1 MANLHVC
8 PDNSTTQSICVLA
21 GKVGNQFPKRGR
33 SATLDFVDRDSRE
46 GHAILA
52 FIVSLGEPMTDLN
65 SLALFAK
72 IVEAGSFSEAAR
84 RLKMPISTV
93 SRRIAEL
100 EDQLGVRLLERST
113 RNLRLTE
120 LGAEVLEH
128 AVRSAELNEAVE
140 SVVSNR
146 LSDVSGTLK
155 LSAPPSVSD
164 TLLTPLVTAF
174 QASYPNVRVQIL
186 VTERLVDLIA
196 EGVDLA
202 FRLGA
207 LKDSCLVARRVLTY
221 RHQLVASPS
230 YLKAR
235 KPPKGPQDLLD
246 HRLLT
251 FSHWKPENS
260 WTFVHKNGMDKE
272 TLTFQ
277 PHLSMNDYT
286 GLAPGSGS
294 FRLSSSLG
302 SSGKVVWSR
311 LCPTGGSAP
320 TTSRS
325 SRSGTATSPSHAGSS
340 RISRCKWRRVCFP
353 TCRRERLTLNLAAAF
368 LITSN
373 GK

>member
-1 MANLHVC
+1 MANLHKC
-8 PDNSTTQSICVLA
+8 ASSSTSHSICVLA
-21 GKVGNQFPKRGR
+21 GKVRNQFPKRGR

-46 GHAILA
+46 DPRFWH
-52 FIVSLGEPMTDLN
+52 FMVSLGAMTDLN
-65 SLALFAK
+65 SLVLFAK
-72 IVEAGSFSEAAR
+72 VVEAGSFSEAAR

-100 EDQLGVRLLERST
+100 EDQLGARLLERST

-120 LGAEVLEH
+120 LGAEVLEP
-128 AVRSAELNEAVE
+128 AVRSAELSEAVE

-174 QASYPNVRVQIL
+174 QASYPKVRVQIL

-202 FRLGA
+202 FRLGV
-207 LKDSCLVARRVLTY
+207 LKDSSLVARRILTY

-230 YLKAR
+230 YLNAC

-260 WTFVHKNGMDKE
+260 WTFM
-272 TLTFQ
+272 
-277 PHLSMNDYT
+277 
-286 GLAPGSGS
+286 
-294 FRLSSSLG
+294 
-302 SSGKVVWSR
+302 
-311 LCPTGGSAP
+311 
-320 TTSRS
+320 
-325 SRSGTATSPSHAGSS
+325 
-340 RISRCKWRRVCFP
+340 
-353 TCRRERLTLNLAAAF
+353 
-368 LITSN
+368 
-373 GK
+373 

>member
-1 MANLHVC
+1 
-8 PDNSTTQSICVLA
+8 
-21 GKVGNQFPKRGR
+21 
-33 SATLDFVDRDSRE
+33 
-46 GHAILA
+46 
-52 FIVSLGEPMTDLN
+52 MTDLN

-72 IVEAGSFSEAAR
+72 VVEAGSFSEAAR

-140 SVVSNR
+140 SVVSKR

-155 LSAPPSVSD
+155 LSAAPSVSD

-174 QASYPNVRVQIL
+174 QASYPNVCVQIL

-207 LKDSCLVARRVLTY
+207 LKDSCLVVRRVLTY

-230 YLKAR
+230 YLKTS
-235 KPPKGPQDLLD
+235 KPPREPRDLLD

-260 WTFVHKNGMDKE
+260 WTFVHRNGVNKQ

-277 PHLSMNDYT
+277 PHFSMNDYT
-286 GLAPGSGS
+286 GLAP
-294 FRLSSSLG
+294 
-302 SSGKVVWSR
+302 
-311 LCPTGGSAP
+311 A
-320 TTSRS
+320 
-325 SRSGTATSPSHAGSS
+325 
-340 RISRCKWRRVCFP
+340 
-353 TCRRERLTLNLAAAF
+353 LAAGAGIGDLPPVVQPR
-368 LITSN
+368 LIREGHLVEIMPDWRFRTYDLSLVQIGN
-373 GK
+373 RHITKPCRLFKDLAVQMAPSLFPDLPT

>member
-1 MANLHVC
+1 
-8 PDNSTTQSICVLA
+8 
-21 GKVGNQFPKRGR
+21 
-33 SATLDFVDRDSRE
+33 
-46 GHAILA
+46 
-52 FIVSLGEPMTDLN
+52 MTDLN

-72 IVEAGSFSEAAR
+72 VVEAGSFSEAAR

-230 YLKAR
+230 YLKTYR
-235 KPPKGPQDLLD
+235 PPNEPRDLLD

-260 WTFVHKNGMDKE
+260 WTFVHKNGMDIPARRTIPK
-272 TLTFQ
+272 TFT
-277 PHLSMNDYT
+277 SD
-286 GLAPGSGS
+286 
-294 FRLSSSLG
+294 FSL
-302 SSGKVVWSR
+302 
-311 LCPTGGSAP
+311 
-320 TTSRS
+320 RS
-325 SRSGTATSPSHAGSS
+325 PARERATSPPGRPEAPFWPTRPAARRCAGSS
-340 RISRCKWRRVCFP
+340 AVY
-353 TCRRERLTLNLAAAF
+353 LLATLIHFCLAKKYSTP
-368 LITSN
+368 LPR
-373 GK
+373 

>member
-1 MANLHVC
+1 MANLLIC
-8 PDNSTTQSICVLA
+8 SLNLTTQSICVLV
-21 GKVGNQFPKRGR
+21 GKVENQFPERGR
-33 SATLDFVDRDSRE
+33 GATLDFVDRDSGE

-52 FIVSLGEPMTDLN
+52 LIVSLGEPMADLN

-72 IVEAGSFSEAAR
+72 VVEAGSFSEAAR

-230 YLKAR
+230 YLETQTAERTAGPSRPSVADVLSLEAR
-235 KPPKGPQDLLD
+235 
-246 HRLLT
+246 
-251 FSHWKPENS
+251 E
-260 WTFVHKNGMDKE
+260 
-272 TLTFQ
+272 
-277 PHLSMNDYT
+277 
-286 GLAPGSGS
+286 
-294 FRLSSSLG
+294 
-302 SSGKVVWSR
+302 
-311 LCPTGGSAP
+311 
-320 TTSRS
+320 
-325 SRSGTATSPSHAGSS
+325 
-340 RISRCKWRRVCFP
+340 
-353 TCRRERLTLNLAAAF
+353 
-368 LITSN
+368 
-373 GK
+373 

>member
-1 MANLHVC
+1 
-8 PDNSTTQSICVLA
+8 
-21 GKVGNQFPKRGR
+21 
-33 SATLDFVDRDSRE
+33 
-46 GHAILA
+46 
-52 FIVSLGEPMTDLN
+52 MTDLN

-72 IVEAGSFSEAAR
+72 VVEAGSFSEAAR

-140 SVVSNR
+140 NVVSNR

-202 FRLGA
+202 FIW
-207 LKDSCLVARRVLTY
+207 AR
-221 RHQLVASPS
+221 
-230 YLKAR
+230 
-235 KPPKGPQDLLD
+235 
-246 HRLLT
+246 
-251 FSHWKPENS
+251 
-260 WTFVHKNGMDKE
+260 
-272 TLTFQ
+272 
-277 PHLSMNDYT
+277 
-286 GLAPGSGS
+286 
-294 FRLSSSLG
+294 
-302 SSGKVVWSR
+302 
-311 LCPTGGSAP
+311 
-320 TTSRS
+320 
-325 SRSGTATSPSHAGSS
+325 
-340 RISRCKWRRVCFP
+340 
-353 TCRRERLTLNLAAAF
+353 
-368 LITSN
+368 
-373 GK
+373 